1 MSAPF
6 SNAVVQATLD
16 FSRVERD
23 FSSAV
28 TEAARRAVSVMENN
42 LEGIVDAAGDTADGV
57 NREFENIVAD
67 IDTSGA
73 TEGLS
78 RIESGARSVNQ
89 SLSRI
94 DADAITRITRGA
106 EGAEEALAEL
116 DRWQLNALIAEAN
129 RAGQNIGTEVAAGAS
144 QAERSIGQLDAAGLE
159 RLIGNAEEARR
170 NIGQV
175 GEEAEQVDSSA
186 GGAGEKFGEW
196 GGKIA
201 GAAAGLAGVTA
212 AMDTIMESIERDSLG
227 NKLSAQLNLTAED
240 SAAAGQV
247 AGNLYAQN
255 YGESFEQVNEATG
268 SVLSSLG
275 NFSDD
280 GAEQIESLTGKVL
293 TLNSVFGIDTAEAAQ
308 AANNAIRN
316 GLAKDAPEALDLIA
330 RTMQNVPES
339 MREEVLPIMDE
350 YAVNLN
356 SLGFTGAEAFGLIA
370 NASQSGSIG
379 MDKAGDAMKEF
390 GIRATD
396 IGDKGAQDALT
407 ALGFSGQDMANK
419 LLAGGETARGA
430 FDQIVGGLQGIED
443 PAEQAA
449 AATALF
455 GTPLED
461 LSKDQIPLFLAGMS
475 NADSA
480 IGESAGA
487 LDEMGATMSEGPGAA
502 LETFK
507 RQVQD
512 TLIDG
517 LGSASSYLLDHKE
530 LMVGL
535 GIAIGGLVAIYGA
548 LRVAAVVSAVAQ
560 GVMAAATGAG
570 GVAAG
575 SSAIATGAYAVAM
588 GVMRAAAL
596 VGAAA
601 QWALNAAMSA
611 NPIAIVVI
619 AIAALVAGL
628 VYFFTQTE
636 TGKAVITAVWE
647 AIQSAISFAWNSV
660 IKPVWDAMVAAF
672 RFIGEVISTVWS
684 TVISAVFDFFKAA
697 VQIVGDVIMWLWQN
711 VVVAAFNGIGTVIS
725 LWWAAVQAVFN
736 FFKAA
741 LQVIGD
747 AVLWFWQNVVVV
759 AFDAI
764 VAAIN
769 FWWSGVLVVFDL
781 FKAGVGLLGDVVM
794 WLWQTIIV
802 PAFQAIG
809 DTISVVWNS
818 IIMPAVDGFKA
829 GLQVLGDV
837 ASWLWNEAIKPAWQG
852 IQDGLAALWGFVEP
866 ILGKIGDGFNAL
878 GDVASAVGSAIRGA
892 FDGVVDVLLYPVHA
906 IGKLLSSIP
915 DSVLG
920 IDIPGAGTLKN
931 WGRTLQGLSGGGP
944 VIGTEGT
951 TTSDSILA
959 RLSRGEFVV
968 NAAAYRA
975 NAPLVEAINSGANI
989 AEMLP
994 GFAGGG
1000 PVSADQLNRFPR
1012 ENGLEGAVYDLGGVN
1027 WGDCSGAMS
1036 ALANYATGREP
1047 FGSRFATGNQAEA
1060 LAERGFLPGLG
1071 PAGSFNIG
1079 WYNGGPYGGHTAG
1092 TLPDGTNVEMG
1103 GSRGDGQVGGGALGA
1118 DWSEFT
1124 DHAHLPPEF
1133 FIGGDDVSSATAT
1146 PSGDVGAPGAG
1157 GGSGG
1162 GGGGGLGGGGG
1173 SGGSGG
1179 GAGGSGSGG
1188 TDGATRVFVTNWPG
1202 GMSLGSAAGTAD
1214 AASAAGGSAP
1224 VAASGAAPAVEG
1236 GAGAESAPASGFDAA
1251 NQWASEQ
1258 DFRGQATDWAAGA
1271 AKEIGGE
1278 WLDPLGL
1285 GWVDKLVDGMKTAAS
1300 AEPAP
1305 SGGDGKI
1312 ADTVQFIGTDPQKMA
1327 EDLRRMLDERILA
1340 LTGRFRNGG

>member
-1 MSAPF
+1 
-6 SNAVVQATLD
+6 
-16 FSRVERD
+16 
-23 FSSAV
+23 
-28 TEAARRAVSVMENN
+28 MENN
-42 LEGIVDAAGDTADGV
+42 LEGIVDAAGDTAAGV

-73 TEGLS
+73 TQGLD

-106 EGAEEALAEL
+106 DDAGEALAEL

-129 RAGQNIGTEVAAGAS
+129 RAGQNIGQEVAAGAS

-175 GEEAEQVDSSA
+175 GDEAEQVDSSA
-186 GGAGEKFGEW
+186 GGAGAKFGEW
-196 GGKIA
+196 GGQIA

-227 NKLSAQLNLTAED
+227 SKLAAQLDLTAEE
-240 SAAAGQV
+240 SAQAGDI
-247 AGNLYAQN
+247 AGGLYAQN

-275 NFSDD
+275 NLADD
-280 GAEQIESLTGKVL
+280 GAPMIEALTGKVL
-293 TLNSVFGIDTAEAAQ
+293 TLNSVFGIETAEAAQ
-308 AANNAIRN
+308 SANAAIRN

-330 RTMQNVPES
+330 AAMQRVPEQ
-339 MREEVLPIMDE
+339 MRDEVLPIIDE
-350 YAVNLN
+350 YGVNLN
-356 SLGFTGAEAFGLIA
+356 ALGFSGQEAFGLIV
-370 NASQSGSIG
+370 NASESGAIG
-379 MDKAGDAMKEF
+379 MDKAGDAIKEF

-396 IGDKGAQDALT
+396 LGDKGAQEALEG
-407 ALGFSGQDMANK
+407 LGFSGQDMANK
-419 LLAGGETARGA
+419 LLAGGDVAQGA
-430 FDQIVGGLQGIED
+430 FQEIVAGLQGITD

-461 LSKDQIPLFLAGMS
+461 LDKSKIPGFLTGLS
-475 NADSA
+475 NAGGA
-480 IGESAGA
+480 MGEFSGTI
-487 LDEMGATMSEGPGAA
+487 DEMGATISQGPGAS
-502 LETFK
+502 LELFK
-507 RQVQD
+507 RQVQE

-517 LGSASSYLLDHKE
+517 LGKASQWVLENKE
-530 LMVGL
+530 IAIGL
-535 GIAIGGLVAIYGA
+535 GIAL
-548 LRVAAVVSAVAQ
+548 
-560 GVMAAATGAG
+560 G
-570 GVAAG
+570 GVAATIVG
-575 SSAIATGAYAVAM
+575 VKVALMAWSAAQKAWTAMQAIATAATWLWN
-588 GVMRAAAL
+588 AAL
-596 VGAAA
+596 T
-601 QWALNAAMSA
+601 A
-611 NPIAIVVI
+611 NPIGIVVV
-619 AIAALVAGL
+619 AIAALVAAL

-672 RFIGEVISTVWS
+672 RFIGEVLSSVWS
-684 TVISAVFDFFKAA
+684 GVIMPVFEFFKSAV
-697 VQIVGDVIMWLWQN
+697 QLVGDIVMWLWNN
-711 VVVAAFNGIGTVIS
+711 VVTPAFTAIGFVIQVWWAAAQIVFELFKLAISAIGDIVMWLWNNVITPAFNGIGAAIS
-725 LWWAAVQAVFN
+725 FVWSTLIMPV
-736 FFKAA
+736 
-741 LQVIGD
+741 
-747 AVLWFWQNVVVV
+747 
-759 AFDAI
+759 FDA
-764 VAAIN
+764 
-769 FWWSGVLVVFDL
+769 
-781 FKAGVGLLGDVVM
+781 FKAGLGLLGDAVT

-809 DTISVVWNS
+809 DGISLVWNS
-818 IIMPAVDGFKA
+818 VIMPAIDGFKA

-852 IQDGLAALWGFVEP
+852 IQDGLAALWSFVEP
-866 ILGKIGDGFNAL
+866 ILGKIGDGMNAL
-878 GDVASAVGSAIRGA
+878 GDVASAVGSAIKSA

-915 DSVLG
+915 DSILG
-920 IDIPGAGTLKN
+920 VDIPGAGTLKN
-931 WGRTLQGLSGGGP
+931 WGQTLQGLAGGGP
-944 VIGTEGT
+944 VIGNAGT

-968 NAAAYRA
+968 NAAAYKA
-975 NAPLVEAINSGANI
+975 NAPIVQAINSGANV
-989 AEMLP
+989 AEMLRTGDFPGASKIGMEEDDPRVDALLRVSDLLRSLP

-1012 ENGLEGAVYDLGGVN
+1012 ENGLEGAEYDWGGVN

-1036 ALANYATGREP
+1036 ALANYATGRDA
-1047 FGSRFATGNQAEA
+1047 FGSRFATGNMAEA
-1060 LAERGFLPGLG
+1060 LAERGFQPGLG
-1071 PAGSFNIG
+1071 PAGSFNLG

-1103 GSRGDGQVGGGALGA
+1103 GARGDGQVGGGAVGA

-1146 PSGDVGAPGAG
+1146 PSGPAGAPGAG

-1162 GGGGGLGGGGG
+1162 SGGGLSGGGG
-1173 SGGSGG
+1173 SGGSSGG
-1179 GAGGSGSGG
+1179 VGGSGSGG
-1188 TDGATRVFVTNWPG
+1188 SDGATRVFVTNWPG
-1202 GMSLGSAAGTAD
+1202 GMSTASATGTATAAG
-1214 AASAAGGSAP
+1214 AAGGSAP
-1224 VAASGAAPAVEG
+1224 APVAA
-1236 GAGAESAPASGFDAA
+1236 AGTDAQMASAGGFDAA
-1251 NQWASEQ
+1251 NRWASEQ
-1258 DFRGQATDWAAGA
+1258 DFTGQATDWAAGA

-1285 GWVDKLVDGMKTAAS
+1285 GWVDKLVDGIKTAAS
-1300 AEPAP
+1300 SEGAPA
-1305 SGGDGKI
+1305 GGDGKI

-1340 LTGRFRNGG
+1340 VTGRFRNGG